1 MRVDDFSETLVT
13 QTNVPFVGAIF
24 AIKPDGVVQH
34 QRVLEGCRED
44 NVGACCSFG
53 KEKNGMKK
61 EEIKRKNIF
70 LKIIL
75 KKKRKKKK

>member
-24 AIKPDGVVQH
+24 AIKPDGVVEH

-53 KEKNGMKK
+53 KEKWNGKRRKK
-61 EEIKRKNIF
+61 RNNYF
-70 LKIIL
+70 LK
-75 KKKRKKKK
+75 K